1 MGQTMSPTM
10 ITIGKVTIINNY
22 RYTNTTCKIHPYQK
36 AQVQC
41 VDYKFGKITRMMIP
55 SIASRFGQ
63 LNVICIAEQKPC
75 SFIIKPRYE

>member
-1 MGQTMSPTM
+1 MSPTM

-41 VDYKFGKITRMMIP
+41 VDYKFGKIMRVMIP
-55 SIASRFGQ
+55 SFRV
-63 LNVICIAEQKPC
+63 LDQKSGGLTEYLC
-75 SFIIKPRYE
+75 QSFPWYSAMLTDP